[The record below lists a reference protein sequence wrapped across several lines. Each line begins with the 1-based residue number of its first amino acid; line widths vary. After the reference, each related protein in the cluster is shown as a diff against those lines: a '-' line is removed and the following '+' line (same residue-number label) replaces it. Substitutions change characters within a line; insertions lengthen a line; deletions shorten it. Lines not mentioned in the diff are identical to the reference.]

1 MVVEEVSSGSDVDV
15 DGDHDAELEQ
25 VLQRFSE
32 NRPKQKRWNR
42 ADSDLDSQASSQ
54 FHPVYRDWRGD
65 SKGSDSEEEHMSLAE
80 HEMRLA
86 QERRQ
91 VESDAAAALMASEN
105 DMRAEFRAEIALY
118 QEREAQARKEMQMLR
133 DVVTRF
139 FRPDDA

>member
-1 MVVEEVSSGSDVDV
+1 MLTRSPLSAGESSV
-15 DGDHDAELEQ
+15 
-25 VLQRFSE
+25 
-32 NRPKQKRWNR
+32 
-42 ADSDLDSQASSQ
+42 
-54 FHPVYRDWRGD
+54 
-65 SKGSDSEEEHMSLAE
+65 
-80 HEMRLA
+80 A